1 MNRRRLATVAL
12 VLVLGASACATD
24 HRYDPLP
31 VPEGADELPPTPST
45 VPRQLDEVALAPVGG
60 TPTTEAPAIRPGP
73 ATIVGRV
80 DGPDGPV
87 ANARVRLERFT
98 EGGVAALEVPTAAD
112 GTWNAAGV
120 LGGRYRIR
128 AWLAPT
134 LGMVR
139 AQVVFVRA
147 PDPDAVM
154 LRLDRFEGVR
164 IDAALAP
171 SPPPVDAF
179 ANLKVRVTTRQVD
192 ARGFIRHAPV
202 VGAAITLSG
211 TGSWFL
217 NSSNPTFTDAEG
229 SALFEVQCL
238 AAGPQPL
245 SVFLDDGTSQEL
257 DLAPCA

>member
-12 VLVLGASACATD
+12 VLVLVASACAND
-24 HRYDPLP
+24 HRFDPLP
-31 VPEGADELPPTPST
+31 VPEGAAELPPTSST
-45 VPRQLDEVALAPVGG
+45 VPQQLDEVALAPVEG
-60 TPTTEAPAIRPGP
+60 TPPAEAPAIRPGP

-87 ANARVRLERFT
+87 GDARVRLERLT
-98 EGGVAALEVPTAAD
+98 EDGVAALEVPTAAD
-112 GTWNAAGV
+112 GTWNVAGV

-128 AWLAPT
+128 AWRSPT

-139 AQVVFVRA
+139 AQLVFVRA
-147 PDPDAVM
+147 PDPDAVS

-179 ANLKVRVTTRQVD
+179 ANLKVRVSTRQVD

-202 VGAAITLSG
+202 VGSEVTLSG
-211 TGSWFL
+211 TDSWFL

-229 SALFEVQCL
+229 SAIFEVQCL

-245 SVFLDDGTSQEL
+245 SVFLDDGTSQAL
-257 DLAPCA
+257 DLPPCA